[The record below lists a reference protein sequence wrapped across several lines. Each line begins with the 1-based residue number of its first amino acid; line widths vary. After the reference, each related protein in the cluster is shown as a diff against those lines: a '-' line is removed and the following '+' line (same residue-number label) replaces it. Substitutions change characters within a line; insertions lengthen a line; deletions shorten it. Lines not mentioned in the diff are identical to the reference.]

1 MSELYKI
8 NVHLS
13 EGQKRKLAKAYR
25 DNEEVS
31 IRISQSALSGSDALM
46 VPKNTVKI
54 VAKSLELGKG
64 VQIKISKANVR
75 KQTGQGIFTS
85 LLPVLRTVAPTVGKT
100 LGLSALAGLASEGA
114 SQLVK
119 KITGGQVFQVP
130 NKDLFRLAMMSDLLN
145 KGQIRDLAKAHQNGS
160 DMLFRLTQNQVG
172 NGIGSIIASIGIPMI
187 LDAIRGKGVG
197 RGGPRI
203 GKGGPRIGPP
213 PFIGNW
219 SSGRGKKKDQKARS
233 TTRKKQSFQGNT
245 ISGRHIVTQ
254 GPQRPVFKKTVPMS
268 NFDLLEWC
276 KYLKIPIKN
285 VLSRDETV
293 PHNHKLGLFIYNLE
307 PSYMSG
313 SHWVATYVKD
323 NVINYFDS
331 FGMAPFQEIL
341 NHAKER
347 NLTLLHQDQQIQ
359 NLYTTTCGFY
369 CLYFLNEMH
378 KSPGQSVDYFD
389 LLQVFSFDT
398 NKNEK
403 FIENYF
409 RDL

>member
-1 MSELYKI
+1 M
-8 NVHLS
+8 
-13 EGQKRKLAKAYR
+13 
-25 DNEEVS
+25 
-31 IRISQSALSGSDALM
+31 
-46 VPKNTVKI
+46 
-54 VAKSLELGKG
+54 
-64 VQIKISKANVR
+64 
-75 KQTGQGIFTS
+75 
-85 LLPVLRTVAPTVGKT
+85 PVLRAVAPTVGKT

-145 KGQIRDLAKAHQNGS
+145 KGQTRDLAKAHQNGS
-160 DMLFRLTQNQVG
+160 DMLFQLTQKQVG

-197 RGGPRI
+197 RGGPTI

-213 PFIGNW
+213 PFIGSW
-219 SSGRGKKKDQKARS
+219 GKGKKKDQRTRS
-233 TTRKKQSFQGNT
+233 TSRKKQSFQRDT
-245 ISGRHIVTQ
+245 IGRRHTIAQ
-254 GPQRPVFKKTVPMS
+254 IAQRPTFQKTTPIS

-285 VLSRDETV
+285 VLSQDQTIPR
-293 PHNHKLGLFIYNLE
+293 NHKLSLFIYNLE

-331 FGMAPFQEIL
+331 FGLPPFQEIL
-341 NHAKER
+341 DHAKRR
-347 NLTLLHQDQQIQ
+347 NLTLLHQNQQIQ
-359 NLYTTTCGFY
+359 NLYTTTCGFF

-378 KSPGQSVDYFD
+378 QNVDYFD
-389 LLQVFSFDT
+389 LLQVFDTDT

-409 RDL
+409 RHL

>member
-1 MSELYKI
+1 
-8 NVHLS
+8 
-13 EGQKRKLAKAYR
+13 
-25 DNEEVS
+25 
-31 IRISQSALSGSDALM
+31 
-46 VPKNTVKI
+46 
-54 VAKSLELGKG
+54 
-64 VQIKISKANVR
+64 
-75 KQTGQGIFTS
+75 
-85 LLPVLRTVAPTVGKT
+85 
-100 LGLSALAGLASEGA
+100 
-114 SQLVK
+114 
-119 KITGGQVFQVP
+119 
-130 NKDLFRLAMMSDLLN
+130 MSDLLN
-145 KGQIRDLAKAHQNGS
+145 KGQVRDLAKAHQNGS
-160 DMLFRLTQNQVG
+160 DMLFRLTQKQVG

-197 RGGPRI
+197 RGDPRI

-213 PFIGNW
+213 SFIGTW
-219 SSGRGKKKDQKARS
+219 SSGRGKKKDRRARS

-245 ISGRHIVTQ
+245 ISGRHIVALAQ
-254 GPQRPVFKKTVPMS
+254 IAQRPVFKKTVPMS

-293 PHNHKLGLFIYNLE
+293 PHNHKLGLFIYSLE

-313 SHWVATYVKD
+313 SHWVATCVKD

-331 FGMAPFQEIL
+331 FGMPPFQEIL

-347 NLTLLHQDQQIQ
+347 NLTLLHQNQQIQ
-359 NLYTTTCGFY
+359 NLYTTTCGYF
-369 CLYFLNEMH
+369 CLYFLNEKH
-378 KSPGQSVDYFD
+378 ENVDYFD

-409 RDL
+409 KKL